1 MSWSLSEL
9 KHKETEQHVYD
20 LEYDTVGSH
29 YLFDINQDFINFYDY
44 GCDYEISENYDVVYS
59 VDQMFTMEKWNEL
72 FRELIKKAKIIARE
86 L

>member
-9 KHKETEQHVYD
+9 KHKETGLCAYD

-29 YLFDINQDFINFYDY
+29 YLFDENQNFINFYDY
-44 GCDYEISENYDVVYS
+44 GCDYEITENYDIVYNI
-59 VDQMFTMEKWNEL
+59 DQMFTMEKWNEL
-72 FRELIKKAKIIARE
+72 FRELIKKAKNISRE